1 MSNIT
6 LFGQI
11 IQTLDRVTFNK
22 LVSKHQTDKHSKG
35 FNSWSH
41 MISMLFCQF
50 AKSQSVRDISNGLRS
65 ATGNLN
71 HLGLS
76 KSPSKSTVSYQ
87 NKHRD
92 WELFKDY
99 YFELLSSLGK
109 QVGFKQVKFRIKSKI
124 FLLDSSTISLCLSL
138 FDWAKYK
145 TQKGAIKLHTLLD
158 YDGNLPAYVN
168 ITDGKTA
175 DNKGAYDIPLLK
187 RSVIVADRFYNDF
200 SLLNVWD
207 SKGVFFVIRHKENLQ
222 FEKVKDNELPKD
234 NHAHILIDEMVQLT
248 GVASKKKYPGKLR
261 RVAVWDEQNEQTIEI
276 ITNQTSWTANTIS
289 ELYKSRWQIE
299 IFFREIKQL
308 LHIKSFIGTSQ
319 NAVMIQI
326 WTALITIL
334 MLKYMKA
341 KAKYKWHLSNL
352 VAFIRLNLFVKIDL
366 NVWLDKPF
374 NDNHDP
380 PPKAGTQGMLF

>member
-1 MSNIT
+1 
-6 LFGQI
+6 
-11 IQTLDRVTFNK
+11 
-22 LVSKHQTDKHSKG
+22 
-35 FNSWSH
+35 

-50 AKSQSVRDISNGLRS
+50 VKSQSVRDISNGLRS

-87 NKHRD
+87 NKRRD

-109 QVGFKQVKFRIKSKI
+109 EVGFKQVKFRIKSKI

-145 TQKGAIKLHTLLD
+145 TQKGAVKLHTLLD
-158 YDGNLPAYVN
+158 YDGNLPVYVN

-207 SKGVFFVIRHKENLQ
+207 CK
-222 FEKVKDNELPKD
+222 
-234 NHAHILIDEMVQLT
+234 
-248 GVASKKKYPGKLR
+248 
-261 RVAVWDEQNEQTIEI
+261 
-276 ITNQTSWTANTIS
+276 
-289 ELYKSRWQIE
+289 
-299 IFFREIKQL
+299 IFFC
-308 LHIKSFIGTSQ
+308 
-319 NAVMIQI
+319 
-326 WTALITIL
+326 
-334 MLKYMKA
+334 
-341 KAKYKWHLSNL
+341 
-352 VAFIRLNLFVKIDL
+352 D
-366 NVWLDKPF
+366 
-374 NDNHDP
+374 
-380 PPKAGTQGMLF
+380 